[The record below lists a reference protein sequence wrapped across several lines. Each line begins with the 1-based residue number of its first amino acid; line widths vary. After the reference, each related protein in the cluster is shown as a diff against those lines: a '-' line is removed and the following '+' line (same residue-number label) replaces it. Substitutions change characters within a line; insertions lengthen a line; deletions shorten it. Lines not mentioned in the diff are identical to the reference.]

1 MSTFYIIEGA
11 TCSGKTTLTRSI
23 QVNYSGHVI
32 LEHPPLSKGQAPDLA
47 SYYEHQLNV
56 FESFMAYFD
65 GAPFGLW
72 YVDYSPFGCIPFTR
86 ALVRTGIDACAPL
99 IPYFIRQCNEL
110 CKRHEL
116 YLYQYMSVEYHIMRQ
131 RLIHRKRKG
140 DDTWSEEL
148 LRALCEEYDE
158 FFQNGGLILG
168 AGNRITGVHDPYAV
182 TTKRTDL
189 IPKQPHL
196 WAVYPPPPPPPP
208 EPEDDYKPLPIEDEM
223 YTLKQNGTKI
233 ELLDDDTVVSS
244 IDIADIVA
252 SMASAIGLDSHE
264 LIRVGNTVSLA
275 KDGVPYSSVNLDS
288 YALSRVGGSVHLS
301 KNGVMDSFADLDT
314 YALSR
319 VDNTVILEK
328 NGAVN
333 SLVGLDRYALSRV
346 GYTVSLEK
354 NDVTDSSFDLDRY
367 LLSREGRDIQ
377 LEKNGSVYSKV
388 GLDRYALS
396 RVEDQLRLSV
406 NDEVQNTVGLDS
418 YTLSRVDDLVALEK
432 NTIVDSAIE
441 LDSYALSQVDDTVTL
456 EKNGVYDSSVDVA
469 RYELSRV
476 GDYIRLIKNGSINS
490 SALIDHYTLNRV
502 DDTVTLEKNGVEDS
516 SVELDSYS
524 LARNNSSIRLMKDDV
539 EDSSVDVAYIIAD
552 ALADSITTN
561 RVDLT
566 YDPVSVD
573 QTINT
578 AGVHGE
584 PRILDRGENRAPIIV
599 LDAGDVVLVRGSR
612 TLEELMGTPI
622 IHVGDK
628 FTITDPAPSTGIYL
642 AASKDG
648 GFVEPTNVD
657 SRSKV
662 FLGAGTYM
670 ALSSSDITNRDTVVL
685 VKKLG

>member
-56 FESFMAYFD
+56 FESFMAYYD

-140 DDTWSEEL
+140 DDTWSEDL
-148 LRALCEEYDE
+148 LRALCDEYDD
-158 FFQNGGLILG
+158 FFQNGGLLLG
-168 AGNRITGVHDPYAV
+168 AGNRITGVHDPYTV
-182 TTKRTDL
+182 TRRTDL

-208 EPEDDYKPLPIEDEM
+208 EPEDDYKTLPIEDEM
-223 YTLKQNGTKI
+223 YTLKRNGTKI
-233 ELLDDDTVVSS
+233 ELLDDDTVVST
-244 IDIADIVA
+244 IDIAEIVN
-252 SMASAIGLDSHE
+252 SMIAPTDLDSHE
-264 LIRVGNTVSLA
+264 LIRVGNTLSLA
-275 KDGVPYSSVNLDS
+275 KDGVPYSSVELDR
-288 YALSRVGGSVHLS
+288 YALSRVDDQLRLSVNGTPQDTASLDTYTLS
-301 KNGVMDSFADLDT
+301 RVADRISLARNGVESSSADLDT

-319 VDNTVILEK
+319 VDTNVRLEK
-328 NGAVN
+328 NGTVD
-333 SLVGLDRYALSRV
+333 SSVELDRYELSRN
-346 GYTVSLEK
+346 G
-354 NDVTDSSFDLDRY
+354 DLLR
-367 LLSREGRDIQ
+367 LFR
-377 LEKNGSVYSKV
+377 NGSVQDITHLDTYS
-388 GLDRYALS
+388 LS
-396 RVEDQLRLSV
+396 RVEDKIDLARNGVWSSSA
-406 NDEVQNTVGLDS
+406 DLDT
-418 YTLSRVDDLVALEK
+418 YTLS
-432 NTIVDSAIE
+432 
-441 LDSYALSQVDDTVTL
+441 
-456 EKNGVYDSSVDVA
+456 
-469 RYELSRV
+469 
-476 GDYIRLIKNGSINS
+476 
-490 SALIDHYTLNRV
+490 RV
-502 DDTVTLEKNGVEDS
+502 DDTVTLEKNGEEDS

-524 LARNNSSIRLMKDDV
+524 LARNNSSIRLMKGDV
-539 EDSSVDVAYIIAD
+539 EDSGVDVAYIIAD

-584 PRILDRGENRAPIIV
+584 PRILDRGETRAPIIV

-612 TLEELMGTPI
+612 TLQELMGTTI

-628 FTITDPAPSTGIYL
+628 FTITDPAPSAGIYL

-648 GFVEPTNVD
+648 GFVEPTTVD

-670 ALSSSDITNRDTVVL
+670 ALSSADITNKDTVVL